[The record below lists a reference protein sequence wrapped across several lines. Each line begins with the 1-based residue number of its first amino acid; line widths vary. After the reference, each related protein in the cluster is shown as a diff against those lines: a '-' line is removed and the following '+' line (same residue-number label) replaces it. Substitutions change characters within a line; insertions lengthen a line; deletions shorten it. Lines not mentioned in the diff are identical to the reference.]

1 MKEPKVHVGIM
12 FEPQISFVLLNP
24 YRFDN
29 QEVSGQQTVT
39 YEEEKSTGMVIYT
52 MN

>member
-12 FEPQISFVLLNP
+12 FEPQISFVLLNT
-24 YRFDN
+24 YRFGN

-39 YEEEKSTGMVIYT
+39 
-52 MN
+52 

>member
-24 YRFDN
+24 YRFGN
-29 QEVSGQQTVT
+29 EEVCGQQTVT
-39 YEEEKSTGMVIYT
+39 YE
-52 MN
+52 